1 MHDVLKSMPIG
12 IRRDGLRPH
21 ISKHVRQNLK
31 DINMFWRMCDQPTI
45 EEIEKD
51 VKENGD
57 RTDDYYYFSLQHRM
71 LYKIIAKISANESN
85 QRNNV
90 TEYLARNGEVYYVF
104 KTMTFDGT
112 KEELIDLLYN
122 KYCTKISTCHDCTG
136 EWFTHRFQVGR
147 RPDGTWRVLEV
158 MHQDI

>member
-1 MHDVLKSMPIG
+1 MAIALM
-12 IRRDGLRPH
+12 
-21 ISKHVRQNLK
+21 
-31 DINMFWRMCDQPTI
+31 TI
-45 EEIEKD
+45 
-51 VKENGD
+51 
-57 RTDDYYYFSLQHRM
+57 TTFLS
-71 LYKIIAKISANESN
+71 
-85 QRNNV
+85 NV

-122 KYCTKISTCHDCTG
+122 KYCTKISSYHDYTG